1 MLKGIKRNNSRRNTM
16 KRQLRIKYKDGSQL
30 KVISTKSGDNSVFA
44 PYLSQLSIEKV
55 QEAGL
60 YTYPLKDNEPLI
72 FVERGAPKK
81 V

>member
-1 MLKGIKRNNSRRNTM
+1 M

-30 KVISTKSGDNSVFA
+30 KVTSTKSGDNSVFA
-44 PYLSQLSIEKV
+44 PYLSRLSTKNV

-72 FVERGAPKK
+72 FVEHGVPKNK
-81 V
+81 IGSLM